1 MSAST
6 LARIFPVWKFPAGFF
21 DFREFSSQNRIRVV
35 QFCLINS
42 GGLSRTPLRTVGCT
56 YAGARI
62 LLFSS
67 LSRRRKLRFFASLRK
82 RLFCRPFASLTACKK
97 AVPCCAPLRNA
108 NFLQLPLGNAR
119 KFKRFNK
126 EFIFK
131 FWFISPMTRAR

>member
-97 AVPCCAPLRNA
+97 PFPVALRSETQIFCNYHWVMQE
-108 NFLQLPLGNAR
+108 NLSVSIKNLFLNSGLSR
-119 KFKRFNK
+119 R
-126 EFIFK
+126 
-131 FWFISPMTRAR
+131 